1 MRKKRLIVLITV
13 VVIILVLLGF
23 NGRFGNP
30 LSRHLVEKAAAEY
43 LSENF
48 SDLDVYI
55 EDVTYDA
62 KTGNYHANVKSPSSV
77 DTHFTI
83 AVSMTGHVSHDTY
96 HNVLYG
102 YNTFTRIDEAYSA
115 MVKPVLTNTELP
127 YTLRWCL
134 GGLEITYRQ
143 NSTGYARAHLIM
155 EDLELDK
162 DYDVAELGRQA
173 GYLSVYVYDETVTSE
188 RAAEILMDIK
198 ARFDA
203 AQVPFYA
210 VSLTLCAAEGS
221 DDVVHIT
228 DFPYAQISENG
239 LSDKIRNYTE

>member
-134 GGLEITYRQ
+134 GGLEIIYRQ
-143 NSTGYARAHLIM
+143 NSTDNTRAHLIM

-162 DYDVAELGRQA
+162 EYNVADLGKEV
-173 GYLSVYVYDETVTSE
+173 GYLSVYVYDETVTPE
-188 RAAEILMDIK
+188 RAADILLDIK
-198 ARFDA
+198 TRFDEA
-203 AQVPFYA
+203 HVPFYA
-210 VSLTLCAAEGS
+210 VTLTLCAS
-221 DDVVHIT
+221 DESGDSIYIA
-228 DFPYAQISENG
+228 DFPYVDISENG
-239 LSDKIRNYTE
+239 LADRIRNYCE